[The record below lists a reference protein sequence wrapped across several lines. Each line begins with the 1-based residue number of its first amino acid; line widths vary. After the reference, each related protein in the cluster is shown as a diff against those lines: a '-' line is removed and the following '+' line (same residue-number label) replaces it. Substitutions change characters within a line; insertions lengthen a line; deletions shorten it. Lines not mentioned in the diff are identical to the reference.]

1 VTESSHRVLPGDG
14 ANSSQGADRSASE
27 ELERLGKLVAT
38 LRARCPWD
46 RRQTH
51 LSLAPHLLEESYEAI
66 EAIQAVA
73 KEEPRVSHDAVAHLE
88 EELGDVLFQVYF
100 HSQLASEEGRFTLA
114 DVARTVHDKL
124 VGRHPHVFGDASA
137 QSADEVAARWEVLKR
152 SEKRRRGVTDSIPEA
167 MPALALVTKLLKKA
181 GSLGVALPSS
191 SARKQEVVRAID
203 QLVDRSRRQVS
214 GATRLGE
221 EGAAVGEEGAAG
233 GDEEPV
239 TGTEPDFEMIEAV
252 GEALMALADLAR
264 RVGVDPELAL
274 RTRAVGLREE
284 VETAHGEH

>member
-1 VTESSHRVLPGDG
+1 VTESSHRVLRGDD
-14 ANSSQGADRSASE
+14 AEDSQGAERSASE
-27 ELERLGKLVAT
+27 ELERLGELVAT

-73 KEEPRVSHDAVAHLE
+73 KEEPQVSQNAVLHLE

-100 HSQLASEEGRFTLA
+100 HSQLAAEEGRFTLA
-114 DVARTVHDKL
+114 DVARAVHDKL

-137 QSADEVAARWEVLKR
+137 HSADEVAARWEVLKR
-152 SEKRRRGVTDSIPEA
+152 SEKRQRGVTDAIPDA

-191 SARKQEVVRAID
+191 SARKEEVVRAMD
-203 QLVDRSRRQVS
+203 HLVERSGRQASDAPRS
-214 GATRLGE
+214 GQDDTAGGE
-221 EGAAVGEEGAAG
+221 EESARA
-233 GDEEPV
+233 
-239 TGTEPDFEMIEAV
+239 TEPDFEMIEAV
-252 GEALMALADLAR
+252 GEALLALADLAR

-274 RTRAVGLREE
+274 RTQATGLRQE